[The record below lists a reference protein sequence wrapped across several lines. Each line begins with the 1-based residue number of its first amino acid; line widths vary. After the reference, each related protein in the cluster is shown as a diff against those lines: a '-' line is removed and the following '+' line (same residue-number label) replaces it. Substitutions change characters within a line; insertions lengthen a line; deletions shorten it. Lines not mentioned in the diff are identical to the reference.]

1 MHQLLGAPFV
11 TTLKDQGILTPV
23 RALDLEFLAPV
34 TWDQQLIQEV
44 SITEIGQH
52 SFTFRVAGFLAV
64 DRLAYKATIT
74 YVTLSAETQQKTQVP
89 DQLVAL
95 LNHIKCSATP

>member
-1 MHQLLGAPFV
+1 MHQLLSAPFV

-44 SITEIGQH
+44 SIMEIGQH

-64 DRLAYKATIT
+64 DRLAYKASIT
-74 YVTLSAETQQKTQVP
+74 YVALSADTQQKIRLP
-89 DQLVAL
+89 DSLVTEL
-95 LNHIKCSATP
+95 SQIKC